1 MFYSLKEISSN
12 YKETE
17 KLSSKELKIHGYSC
31 TDKKRNFSMFLTD
44 VCHLIKI
51 VKNSLFAPNPAENN
65 KWNLS
70 LHSLYYKFMVDKI
83 YKQSFVARLI
93 GYSF

>member
-1 MFYSLKEISSN
+1 ML
-12 YKETE
+12 
-17 KLSSKELKIHGYSC
+17 
-31 TDKKRNFSMFLTD
+31 LTD

-51 VKNSLFAPNPAENN
+51 VKNSLFVHNPAENN
-65 KWNLS
+65 KWNLN
-70 LHSLYYKFMVDKI
+70 LHSLYYKFMIDKI